1 MGEGIPLTLSCIMTP
16 PSSSSSPSVRSI
28 IRKAI
33 CFPLKNKKLMCQVF
47 VLILFPF
54 LILVLLHS
62 LIATPLMAKVE
73 ESYEN
78 SSLDHQDL
86 VSLVA
91 TEIPFAFA
99 FSLLL
104 LFASAITTSAS
115 ISAHQSASLGLQDI
129 LLSLKSTW
137 RNLFVSGL
145 YISFLMTAF
154 LGVTVILTRLTTVIG
169 VVSALTYP
177 YLASICN
184 LVLVIS
190 TVEDECHW
198 KTAFRRAGEIT
209 RQGRFHG
216 YCLMLMLV
224 LLSVPVYV
232 LFYVISTDDDDGNG
246 LITQFGFL
254 LVATVLFCLT
264 IFFNNVVYSL
274 FYLDYKQR
282 NGEKIEVNCRNGS
295 ASYDEASQKALE
307 DDLVDA
313 GDRLLALPSSTDE
326 LLILLGEIEILLAK
340 VWQKPPRSLC
350 RALLPAMK
358 ALITDEILHHGDVNI
373 QVAVASC
380 FNELTRITAP
390 DPPYEDDEMK
400 VFFRLFII
408 AFKHLPCESG
418 RNYSRAQKILETTA
432 RVRSSLMLL
441 DIDSDGLIVEMF
453 QLFLNNI
460 GSNHPFL
467 VFKYMEMIMTLV
479 IEESD
484 EISFELLRPLLA
496 SVKMDNKNTSSISWD
511 LGKKVL
517 ANCAT
522 KVQPYL
528 TEAVKAMNLALED
541 YAEIVTS
548 ICHDTVSK
556 AVAPAVGDGPSQLD
570 GLSKSAHKD
579 GNGTRLD
586 DENSVETL
594 KDRQQI
600 IKSRTD
606 NGALQKRRGR
616 KPSSVIRQQ
625 EGYEQTGTTGGKYS
639 GELSS
644 DGYNEEKK
652 DFALPS
658 ELGSMSMLSDSS
670 QKKDRSSDEA
680 SRPKMGQAKKKKSMI
695 TGHNNLQFSSTVKRN
710 ILQTKLKERGNN
722 APKKTGKRA
731 LAAPSSIRA
740 DKEAGI
746 LRDTRMKAKH
756 ELLPQGQYG
765 RKEIR
770 EDFISHKHV
779 QDDVA
784 NKIEEL
790 PMSKQAKYPR
800 KEKEKKSPRS
810 RVDYGEELV
819 NLRIQVWWPMDEMFY
834 PGTVKAFDPVTKKHT
849 IIYDDDEREIL
860 NLRKET
866 WELVAHEQLRRVR
879 TQEKTAKG
887 KAGSLRKQHAA
898 SSSKRSKSENRN
910 IIKNSVPDIIHL
922 NDESN
927 DEKHETNVSREDGGE
942 HHAGKEE

>member
-1 MGEGIPLTLSCIMTP
+1 M
-16 PSSSSSPSVRSI
+16 
-28 IRKAI
+28 
-33 CFPLKNKKLMCQVF
+33 
-47 VLILFPF
+47 
-54 LILVLLHS
+54 
-62 LIATPLMAKVE
+62 
-73 ESYEN
+73 
-78 SSLDHQDL
+78 
-86 VSLVA
+86 
-91 TEIPFAFA
+91 
-99 FSLLL
+99 
-104 LFASAITTSAS
+104 
-115 ISAHQSASLGLQDI
+115 
-129 LLSLKSTW
+129 
-137 RNLFVSGL
+137 
-145 YISFLMTAF
+145 
-154 LGVTVILTRLTTVIG
+154 
-169 VVSALTYP
+169 
-177 YLASICN
+177 
-184 LVLVIS
+184 
-190 TVEDECHW
+190 
-198 KTAFRRAGEIT
+198 
-209 RQGRFHG
+209 
-216 YCLMLMLV
+216 
-224 LLSVPVYV
+224 
-232 LFYVISTDDDDGNG
+232 
-246 LITQFGFL
+246 
-254 LVATVLFCLT
+254 
-264 IFFNNVVYSL
+264 
-274 FYLDYKQR
+274 
-282 NGEKIEVNCRNGS
+282 GS

-307 DDLVDA
+307 NDLVDA
-313 GDRLLALPSSTDE
+313 GDRLIALPSSTDE
-326 LLILLGEIEILLAK
+326 LLILLGEVEILFAK

-390 DPPYEDDEMK
+390 DPPYDDDEMK
-400 VFFRLFII
+400 VFFRLFMI

-460 GSNHPFL
+460 RSNHPFL

-517 ANCAT
+517 ENCAT

-528 TEAVKAMNLALED
+528 SEAVNAMDLALED

-548 ICHDTVSK
+548 ICHDTSNGKSVVSK
-556 AVAPAVGDGPSQLD
+556 AVAPAVGDGPSQLG
-570 GLSKSAHKD
+570 GLSRSAHKD
-579 GNGTRLD
+579 GNETQLD
-586 DENSVETL
+586 DEGSVETL

-600 IKSRTD
+600 GKSGKG

-616 KPSSVIRQQ
+616 KPCSVIKLQ
-625 EGYEQTGTTGGKYS
+625 EGYEHTWTTGGKYS
-639 GELSS
+639 SELSS

-652 DFALPS
+652 DLALPS

-670 QKKDRSSDEA
+670 QKKNRSSDEA
-680 SRPKMGQAKKKKSMI
+680 SLPKMGQSKKKKSMI
-695 TGHNNLQFSSTVKRN
+695 NQQNDLHFSSSVKRN

-731 LAAPSSIRA
+731 ITASSNIRA
-740 DKEAGI
+740 EKEEGI

-756 ELLPQGQYG
+756 ELLPQEQYG

-770 EDFISHKHV
+770 EDFISQKHV

-784 NKIEEL
+784 DKIEEL
-790 PMSKQAKYPR
+790 PMSKPAKYPR
-800 KEKEKKSPRS
+800 KEKEEKSRRS

-849 IIYDDDEREIL
+849 IIYDDDEIEIL

-866 WELVAHEQLRRVR
+866 WEPVPCEQLRQKRESHHPSPVKEHVK

-887 KAGSLRKQHAA
+887 KAGSLKKQHIA

-910 IIKNSVPDIIHL
+910 FIKSGENSMPDIIHL
-922 NDESN
+922 NDESY
-927 DEKHETNVSREDGGE
+927 DETCQTNVFRKDNGE

>member
-1 MGEGIPLTLSCIMTP
+1 M
-16 PSSSSSPSVRSI
+16 
-28 IRKAI
+28 
-33 CFPLKNKKLMCQVF
+33 
-47 VLILFPF
+47 
-54 LILVLLHS
+54 
-62 LIATPLMAKVE
+62 
-73 ESYEN
+73 
-78 SSLDHQDL
+78 
-86 VSLVA
+86 
-91 TEIPFAFA
+91 
-99 FSLLL
+99 
-104 LFASAITTSAS
+104 
-115 ISAHQSASLGLQDI
+115 
-129 LLSLKSTW
+129 
-137 RNLFVSGL
+137 
-145 YISFLMTAF
+145 
-154 LGVTVILTRLTTVIG
+154 
-169 VVSALTYP
+169 
-177 YLASICN
+177 
-184 LVLVIS
+184 
-190 TVEDECHW
+190 
-198 KTAFRRAGEIT
+198 
-209 RQGRFHG
+209 
-216 YCLMLMLV
+216 
-224 LLSVPVYV
+224 
-232 LFYVISTDDDDGNG
+232 
-246 LITQFGFL
+246 
-254 LVATVLFCLT
+254 
-264 IFFNNVVYSL
+264 
-274 FYLDYKQR
+274 
-282 NGEKIEVNCRNGS
+282 GS
-295 ASYDEASQKALE
+295 ASYDEASQKVLE

-326 LLILLGEIEILLAK
+326 LLILLGEVEILLAK
-340 VWQKPPRSLC
+340 VRQQPPRSLC

-380 FNELTRITAP
+380 FNELTRISAP
-390 DPPYEDDEMK
+390 DPPYEDDEM
-400 VFFRLFII
+400 
-408 AFKHLPCESG
+408 
-418 RNYSRAQKILETTA
+418 
-432 RVRSSLMLL
+432 
-441 DIDSDGLIVEMF
+441 
-453 QLFLNNI
+453 
-460 GSNHPFL
+460 
-467 VFKYMEMIMTLV
+467 
-479 IEESD
+479 
-484 EISFELLRPLLA
+484 
-496 SVKMDNKNTSSISWD
+496 KNTSSISWD

-528 TEAVKAMNLALED
+528 SEAVKGMNLALED

-556 AVAPAVGDGPSQLD
+556 AVAPAVGNGPSQLD

-579 GNGTRLD
+579 GNETQLD

-600 IKSRTD
+600 GKSGTG
-606 NGALQKRRGR
+606 NGALQKRRGK
-616 KPSSVIRQQ
+616 KPSSVIRPQ

-652 DFALPS
+652 DLALPS

-680 SRPKMGQAKKKKSMI
+680 SRPKMGQSKKKKSMV
-695 TGHNNLQFSSTVKRN
+695 TQHNNLQFSSTVKRN
-710 ILQTKLKERGNN
+710 ILQTKLKEGVNA

-731 LAAPSSIRA
+731 LAAPSNIRA
-740 DKEAGI
+740 EKEAGI
-746 LRDTRMKAKH
+746 LRGTRMKTKH
-756 ELLPQGQYG
+756 ELLPQEQYG

-770 EDFISHKHV
+770 EDFISQKHV

-800 KEKEKKSPRS
+800 KEKEKKSTRS

-866 WELVAHEQLRRVR
+866 WELVAHEQLRRKR
-879 TQEKTAKG
+879 ASNHPSPAKERLKTQEKTAKA

-898 SSSKRSKSENRN
+898 SSSKRSKGENRS
-910 IIKNSVPDIIHL
+910 IIKNSAPDIIHL

-927 DEKHETNVSREDGGE
+927 DETRETNVSRKDDGDHLADKLEFQSTLANVCIWLLFFAFGPLM
-942 HHAGKEE
+942 HGLCRFLVACVGMSSGSDKGKSVLLPRGIFKVLIISRNFRNDA

>member
-1 MGEGIPLTLSCIMTP
+1 M
-16 PSSSSSPSVRSI
+16 
-28 IRKAI
+28 
-33 CFPLKNKKLMCQVF
+33 
-47 VLILFPF
+47 
-54 LILVLLHS
+54 
-62 LIATPLMAKVE
+62 
-73 ESYEN
+73 
-78 SSLDHQDL
+78 
-86 VSLVA
+86 
-91 TEIPFAFA
+91 
-99 FSLLL
+99 
-104 LFASAITTSAS
+104 
-115 ISAHQSASLGLQDI
+115 
-129 LLSLKSTW
+129 
-137 RNLFVSGL
+137 
-145 YISFLMTAF
+145 
-154 LGVTVILTRLTTVIG
+154 
-169 VVSALTYP
+169 
-177 YLASICN
+177 
-184 LVLVIS
+184 
-190 TVEDECHW
+190 
-198 KTAFRRAGEIT
+198 
-209 RQGRFHG
+209 
-216 YCLMLMLV
+216 
-224 LLSVPVYV
+224 
-232 LFYVISTDDDDGNG
+232 
-246 LITQFGFL
+246 
-254 LVATVLFCLT
+254 
-264 IFFNNVVYSL
+264 
-274 FYLDYKQR
+274 
-282 NGEKIEVNCRNGS
+282 GS
-295 ASYDEASQKALE
+295 ASYDEVSQKTLE
-307 DDLVDA
+307 DDLVGA

-326 LLILLGEIEILLAK
+326 LLILLGEVEILLAK

-350 RALLPAMK
+350 CALLPAMK
-358 ALITDEILHHGDVNI
+358 ALITDEILHHGDVSI

-400 VFFRLFII
+400 VFFRLFMI

-460 GSNHPFL
+460 RSNHPFL

-496 SVKMDNKNTSSISWD
+496 SVKMDNQNTSSISWD

-517 ANCAT
+517 ENCAT

-528 TEAVKAMNLALED
+528 REAVKAMDLALED

-548 ICHDTVSK
+548 ICHDMVSK
-556 AVAPAVGDGPSQLD
+556 AVAPTVGDGPSQLD
-570 GLSKSAHKD
+570 GLSKSAHKN
-579 GNGTRLD
+579 GNETQLD
-586 DENSVETL
+586 DENSVEAL
-594 KDRQQI
+594 KDCQQI
-600 IKSRTD
+600 GKSGTG
-606 NGALQKRRGR
+606 NSALQKRRGR
-616 KPSSVIRQQ
+616 KPSSVIRPQ
-625 EGYEQTGTTGGKYS
+625 EGYEHTGTTGGKYS

-652 DFALPS
+652 DLALPS

-670 QKKDRSSDEA
+670 QKKDRSSYEA
-680 SRPKMGQAKKKKSMI
+680 SRPKMGQSKKKKSMI
-695 TGHNNLQFSSTVKRN
+695 TQHNNLQFPSTVKRN
-710 ILQTKLKERGNN
+710 ILQSKLKERGNN

-731 LAAPSSIRA
+731 LAASSNIRA
-740 DKEAGI
+740 EKEEGI

-756 ELLPQGQYG
+756 ELLPQEQYG

-770 EDFISHKHV
+770 EDFISQKHV

-790 PMSKQAKYPR
+790 PMSKQAKDPR
-800 KEKEKKSPRS
+800 KENEKKSRRS

-849 IIYDDDEREIL
+849 IIYDDDEIEIL

-866 WELVAHEQLRRVR
+866 WEPVAHEQLRRKRASDHPSPAKERVK
-879 TQEKTAKG
+879 TQEKTARG
-887 KAGSLRKQHAA
+887 KAGLLKKQHAA
-898 SSSKRSKSENRN
+898 SSSKRSKSEHSS

-922 NDESN
+922 DDESN
-927 DEKHETNVSREDGGE
+927 YEMHETNVFRKDDVK